1 MDVNL
6 GDGMSSVIPI
16 CRIVRAGSACADP
29 RIITQAPSFG
39 FVHDPSGLVNA
50 RRSAWEID
58 SDPRPRHVIIN
69 PSDGAAA
76 IIELFGNGASEPFPH
91 VAPTRP
97 DG

>member
-16 CRIVRAGSACADP
+16 CRIVRARNACADP
-29 RIITQAPSFG
+29 RLTRAPSFD
-39 FVHDPSGLVNA
+39 FAHDPSGLVNA
-50 RRSAWEID
+50 RR
-58 SDPRPRHVIIN
+58 
-69 PSDGAAA
+69 
-76 IIELFGNGASEPFPH
+76 IELFGNGATELISH